1 MRDSNPQ
8 DPERSGD
15 FKSPGLP
22 FATTLHQEFYTFLHA
37 MAGLTFSVLSPR
49 TPHAFVSGG
58 RSILPESQRFE
69 SRGGGA
75 FMNTTFKP
83 GLEAA
88 P

>member
-1 MRDSNPQ
+1 
-8 DPERSGD
+8 
-15 FKSPGLP
+15 
-22 FATTLHQEFYTFLHA
+22 